1 MSIFFSDMV
10 HRSLLIHVKQKHK
23 SVPPSLPAGP
33 VQVELVAALAVEG
46 GGQEGGADG
55 ELLIGQEGQRGRDAQ
70 VGVEGAEGDK
80 R

>member
-10 HRSLLIHVKQKHK
+10 HRSFPIHVKQKHK
-23 SVPPSLPAGP
+23 SVPPSLPAGC
-33 VQVELVAALAVEG
+33 VQVELVAALAVER

-55 ELLIGQEGQRGRDAQ
+55 ELLLGQQGQRGRDAQ
-70 VGVEGAEGDK
+70 LGVEGAEGDK